1 MAQGRVVE
9 RWAGVCEGLRQLIAT
24 SAPVHAPQL
33 KTILLSMFEVFETEV
48 SRIKVAKHLRENKEP
63 FMVSILYQE
72 RRYGCLICAFE

>member
-1 MAQGRVVE
+1 
-9 RWAGVCEGLRQLIAT
+9 
-24 SAPVHAPQL
+24 
-33 KTILLSMFEVFETEV
+33 MFEVFETEV